1 MRERLEQ
8 QMTQNLTELSVTL
21 SDRQMEQFYQYYQ
34 LLTEWNRVMNLT
46 AITELE
52 EVVTKHFV
60 DSLTLV
66 KAVDREKL
74 RAEYLIWEPEQDF
87 RGFL

>member
-66 KAVDREKL
+66 KAVDR
-74 RAEYLIWEPEQDF
+74 A
-87 RGFL
+87 